1 MKLTLFFVGSS
12 WYFKVVANS
21 IKSNKSWVSRK
32 KLNVNETKQEET
44 TNKEKMAGLLDV
56 ILELRSSKLTSLEP
70 QMILAGNQSKQREPL
85 HIIIRILH
93 HFYVFSI
100 IKIYLFIFQTSRI
113 FIPLLVFSLLRYS
126 LLVTA
131 LLCLVTP
138 HYVFRMLI
146 SNVQKSVIVIN
157 SIETRF
163 SRNWMSLTSFN

>member
-1 MKLTLFFVGSS
+1 MGLQKKTECKRNKTRRNNKQGENGRFTKC
-12 WYFKVVANS
+12 YF
-21 IKSNKSWVSRK
+21 RT
-32 KLNVNETKQEET
+32 E
-44 TNKEKMAGLLDV
+44 
-56 ILELRSSKLTSLEP
+56 ILQLTSLEP
-70 QMILAGNQSKQREPL
+70 QMILAGNQSKQRGPL

-163 SRNWMSLTSFN
+163 SRN

>member
-1 MKLTLFFVGSS
+1 
-12 WYFKVVANS
+12 
-21 IKSNKSWVSRK
+21 
-32 KLNVNETKQEET
+32 
-44 TNKEKMAGLLDV
+44 MAGLLDV

-70 QMILAGNQSKQREPL
+70 QMILAGNRSKQRGPL

-113 FIPLLVFSLLRYS
+113 FIPLLVFS

-163 SRNWMSLTSFN
+163 SRN